1 LFHTQSSRIF
11 KRETSIKTII
21 LSAGRGRRLLS
32 LTENIPKCLLS
43 IAGKSIIEWQI
54 DALLAAGIDEITVV
68 TGFQSR
74 LVENLLQQRYA
85 SSIHINTVFNPFFDV
100 ADNLASC
107 WLARSEMDRDFLL
120 LNGDTI
126 FDTAVLTRV
135 LNSVPTPI
143 TLTISYKPIYDADD
157 MKVQLDGEGWVKQIN
172 KNLNSDQIDCESIGL
187 IFFQGHG
194 PQLFRSAIED
204 AVRHP
209 VQLKSW
215 YFTVIDALAAK
226 RLVSTCAV
234 PDYLWCEIDFP
245 EDLTRAEALFKEIAQ
260 KPITENT
267 VISSSSADSL

>member
-1 LFHTQSSRIF
+1 MFHTQPSRIF

-43 IAGKSIIEWQI
+43 ISGRSVIEWQI

-85 SSIHINTVFNPFFDV
+85 NSIHINTVFNPFFDV

-135 LNSVPTPI
+135 LNSAPTPI
-143 TLTISYKPIYDADD
+143 TLSISYKPIYDADD
-157 MKVQLDGEGWVKQIN
+157 MKVQLDGEGWVKQVN
-172 KNLNSDQIDCESIGL
+172 KNLNPDQIDCESIGL
-187 IFFQGHG
+187 IFFRGHG

-204 AVRHP
+204 ALRHP

-215 YFTVIDALAAK
+215 YFTVIDALADK
-226 RLVSTCAV
+226 QLVSTCAV
-234 PDYLWCEIDFP
+234 PEYLWCEIDFP
-245 EDLTRAEALFKEIAQ
+245 EDLTRAEALFREIDRN
-260 KPITENT
+260 PITENT
-267 VISSSSADSL
+267 VISSSNAGSL